1 MNKVY
6 KVVWN
11 VTLGTWVAVSELA
24 KGHSKTKSKTLKLL
38 ALPLAIGGILCSSE
52 VLAASYNAG
61 GGVSAVNNSIAIG
74 TDATTAS
81 SVTGANQSI
90 AIGNITKAS
99 GDQSIALG
107 ANVIS
112 SGNSSIAIGGDD
124 IDRMAENKAVN
135 DSYEALTG
143 VRLKAKEYRSTESK
157 GHGSVALGVQAYS
170 EGNFST
176 AVGMTATSS
185 GVASTALGVFANAAG
200 GGALAIGAISKAQAD
215 QSIALGTNSI
225 VDKAAINSIAI
236 GNGAVAN
243 NKDSIAMGSGSIAN
257 SQTLSNQAYLVG
269 GTAKGEMNIGDRRI
283 TGVSAGSAD
292 TDAVNVSQL
301 KKAAALA
308 KTTVSNGKNITV
320 KETKN
325 TDGNSNYE
333 VATADD
339 LNVTSVTAGNATLNN
354 NGLAIAGGPSVL
366 ASGIDA
372 GSKKVTNVANGDISA
387 ASKDAVNGS
396 QLFQTNQNV
405 TNAQTA
411 ADAAQATANKGISF
425 GDGKTNNNYAL
436 GETINVKGDSNVTS
450 TTTADGVQLALAKD
464 IAVDSIAAGNS
475 VLNNSGLTIA
485 GGPSVLASGIDAGS
499 KKVTNVAN
507 GDISAASKDAVNGS
521 QLSDLIGAPVTTDA
535 NGKTLVSN
543 IGGTTASNINDA
555 IQQVNTAANAG
566 WNVTGSGANSANIGP
581 NGKLDFVGDSNISV
595 LQTGTDQDAKLEIN
609 LAKDLTVDS
618 LTAGNTVLNPNGLS
632 FITAAGDPA
641 GPSITSTGIN
651 AGDYKITQ
659 VGKGDVTAT
668 STDAING
675 SQLFAVQQTV
685 DNVINNAL
693 QGVQAKFSVASNGD
707 TPSLVGEGAVLDIG
721 TDAAESNLTVSRI
734 GTTIDFAL
742 KKDLKLDS
750 VTTGSTKI
758 SDAGLQFV
766 NNAGTVTGPSV
777 ASTGIK
783 AGDLK
788 VTNVAKGD
796 IAASSKDAVNGG
808 QLSDLIGAPV
818 TTDANGNT
826 AVSNLGG
833 TTANNI
839 NDAIQQVNNTANA
852 GWNVT
857 GSGANSANI
866 GPKGKLDVK
875 GSNSNLKV
883 SQTGTDQDAVLEIA
897 LSDNL
902 KVDSLTAGNST
913 LSTDGLKVK
922 DAAGNTTT
930 LGNNGLS
937 FTDAAGTATGPS
949 ISMSG
954 LDAGNKVLSNVAA
967 GAITSTSKEAVN
979 GSQLSNLMGTAV
991 TTVQNA
997 DGSTTVTAP
1006 NLGGTTA
1013 NNVHDAIQQVNTT
1026 AADALTTANKG
1037 FALKAQDGRTVQKAL
1052 GEAVD
1057 VVGADSNIETLVAN
1071 GQVQIRLGD
1080 NINVANSITAGGNT
1094 LNAQGLTVG
1103 DSTLSSMGLSIA
1115 NGGPSVT
1122 SAGIDAGNKVIS
1134 SVAAGAISSTSQDAV
1149 NGSQLYAAQNNVANV
1164 IGGNTKVD
1172 PNTGNISTSNIGGTG
1187 KNTISEAVAAAKST
1201 VAEGKNITV
1210 KETKNTDGSSNYIVA
1225 TADDL
1230 DVKSLKAGDT
1240 LINSNGLT
1248 IANGPSITLAGINAG
1263 NKVISD
1269 VAAGSISAASKDA
1282 VNGSQL
1288 YGAQNNVASLIGGST
1303 VIDPNTGAVTAANIG
1318 GTGKNTISEAVAAAK
1333 TTVTEGKNITVKET
1347 KNADGSSNY
1356 QVATADN
1363 LDVTSLKAGNT
1374 LINNNGLSI
1383 TGGPS
1388 VLASG
1393 INAGNKKITN
1403 VANGDVTSTSS
1414 DAVNGSQ
1421 LYAVDS
1427 RIDQIL
1433 NQNIA
1438 NLEQGFS
1445 LTANGQNTA
1454 AVVAG
1459 ATIDIGTAA
1468 DEKNLTVTKS
1478 GNTIDFALN
1487 PDLKV
1492 TSVTAGGTVLND
1504 SGLSFVGL
1512 DANGNPIATGPSVG
1526 VNGIDAGNKKIA
1538 NVANGDVS
1546 ASSKDAINGSQ
1557 LYSAQNNVANVIGGN
1572 TSIDPNTGNISA
1584 SNIGGTGKNTI
1595 SEAVAAAKTT
1605 VSQGK
1610 NMEVKATQNA
1620 DGSTHY
1626 EVATS
1631 ANLDVTS
1638 LKAGNTAIN
1647 SNGLSIAGGPS
1658 ILASGIDAGNKKIAN
1673 VANGDVSA
1681 SSKDAVNGSQL
1692 YSAQNNV
1699 ANVIGGNTAIDL
1711 NTGNIS
1717 TSNIGGTGKN
1727 TIDEAVA
1734 AAKTTVSQGKN
1745 MVVTETKNADGSSD
1759 YKVATADNLDV
1770 TSLKAGSSLLN
1781 NQGLSIVGGPSV
1793 LVSGINAGNKKI
1805 TNVANGSVTSTSQDA
1820 VNGSQLYAL
1829 DSRLDSI
1836 INKNINALE
1845 KGFNLSANGL
1855 NEKAVVA
1862 GETID
1867 IGTASTEKN
1876 LTVTKTGNTID
1887 FALNPDLT
1895 VDSVNAGGTVINVD
1909 GLSFQTLDAN
1919 GNIITTGPSISYA
1932 GINAGNTVIANVA
1945 NGAVNAASQ
1954 DAVNGRQL
1962 YNAQNNVAN
1971 LIGGNTVI
1979 DPNTGNITASDIGG
1993 TGANNIHDAI
2003 QSVNNAAA
2011 NANQGWN
2018 VSTNGG
2024 AASNVKPGNTVDF
2037 SNTDGNL
2044 KVSNQGNN
2052 ITVDLNK
2059 DLNLGAAGS
2068 VTTGDTKIDGNGLS
2082 IAGGPSVTKNGI
2094 DAGNKQVT
2102 NVADGQIAA
2111 GSQDAVNGGQ
2121 IHDMMGAGA
2130 YDAAGNLSNIGGTG
2144 ANNINDAF
2152 AAVNKAAT
2160 ESKTTVTAGS
2170 NIDVTSTKN
2179 ADGSTNYVVAT
2190 KDDMTLNSVT
2200 AKEINADK
2208 VVAGNTTIDSNGV
2221 SIKNGPSMTASGVDA
2236 GNKAVSNVSNG
2247 VQTSDAVNM
2256 GQLAQYLGGGAGYNN
2271 ITESFDAP
2279 AYNVNGG
2286 SYNNVGDALGALNQ
2300 ADQVLGD
2307 RITNLGDQLQQAF
2320 YSTNQRIDDVEKKAN
2335 AGIAAAMALENAPY
2349 IPGKYTYAAGAAYH
2363 GGENA
2368 IGVTLRKTADNGR
2381 WSLTG
2386 GVAAGSSGD
2395 PSVRVGISG
2404 VID

>member
-52 VLAASYNAG
+52 VLAASYEIG
-61 GGVSAVNNSIAIG
+61 GGKAVVNNSIAIG

-243 NKDSIAMGSGSIAN
+243 NKNSIAMGSGSIAN

-325 TDGNSNYE
+325 TDGSSNYE

-372 GSKKVTNVANGDISA
+372 GSKKVTNVANGDIIA

-396 QLFQTNQNV
+396 QLYQTNQNV

-450 TTTADGVQLALAKD
+450 TTTSDGVQLALAKD
-464 IAVDSIAAGNS
+464 ITVDSIAAGNN

-521 QLSDLIGAPVTTDA
+521 QLYSAQNNIASVIGGSTSIDPNTGNIST
-535 NGKTLVSN
+535 SN
-543 IGGTTASNINDA
+543 IGGTGKNTISEAVAAAKTTVSNGKNITVKETKNTDGSTNYAVSTDDNLDVTSLIAGNTTINNNGLTIAGGPSVLASGINAGNQKISNVAKGDVSASSKDA
-555 IQQVNTAANAG
+555 VNGSQLYQTNQNVTNAQTAADAAQATANKG
-566 WNVTGSGANSANIGP
+566 INFGDGKTNNNYQLGNTINV
-581 NGKLDFVGDSNISV
+581 KGDSNVTSTTTSDGV
-595 LQTGTDQDAKLEIN
+595 QLA
-609 LAKDLTVDS
+609 LAKDITVDS
-618 LTAGNTVLNPNGLS
+618 ITAGNTVLNQNGLS
-632 FITAAGDPA
+632 FITAAGAPA
-641 GPSITSTGIN
+641 GPSITATGIN

-659 VGKGDVTAT
+659 VAKGDLSAQ
-668 STDAING
+668 SSDAVNG
-675 SQLFAVQQTV
+675 SQLYAVQQSV
-685 DNVINNAL
+685 DNVITKAL
-693 QGVQAKFSVASNGD
+693 TGVQAKFSVASNGD
-707 TPSLVGEGAVLDIG
+707 APSLVGEGAILDIG
-721 TDAAESNLTVSRI
+721 TDATEKNLNVSRI
-734 GTTIDFAL
+734 GTTIDFSL
-742 KKDLKLDS
+742 NKDLALDS
-750 VTTGSTKI
+750 VTTGATKL
-758 SDAGLQFV
+758 SDNGLQFV
-766 NNAGTVTGPSV
+766 NATGDLMGPSITVSGINAGDTK
-777 ASTGIK
+777 IK
-783 AGDLK
+783 NVLAGD
-788 VTNVAKGD
+788 VNAT
-796 IAASSKDAVNGG
+796 SKDAVNG
-808 QLSDLIGAPV
+808 
-818 TTDANGNT
+818 
-826 AVSNLGG
+826 
-833 TTANNI
+833 
-839 NDAIQQVNNTANA
+839 
-852 GWNVT
+852 
-857 GSGANSANI
+857 
-866 GPKGKLDVK
+866 
-875 GSNSNLKV
+875 
-883 SQTGTDQDAVLEIA
+883 
-897 LSDNL
+897 
-902 KVDSLTAGNST
+902 
-913 LSTDGLKVK
+913 
-922 DAAGNTTT
+922 
-930 LGNNGLS
+930 
-937 FTDAAGTATGPS
+937 
-949 ISMSG
+949 
-954 LDAGNKVLSNVAA
+954 
-967 GAITSTSKEAVN
+967 
-979 GSQLSNLMGTAV
+979 SQLFKTDNKAQTAL
-991 TTVQNA
+991 
-997 DGSTTVTAP
+997 D
-1006 NLGGTTA
+1006 
-1013 NNVHDAIQQVNTT
+1013 
-1026 AADALTTANKG
+1026 TANKG

-1080 NINVANSITAGGNT
+1080 DINVANSITAGGNT

-1103 DSTLSSMGLSIA
+1103 DSILTSNGLSIA

-1164 IGGNTKVD
+1164 IGGTAVVD
-1172 PNTGNISTSNIGGTG
+1172 AKGNISASNIGGTG

-1201 VAEGKNITV
+1201 VEEGKNITV

-1230 DVKSLKAGDT
+1230 DVKSLKAGNT
-1240 LINSNGLT
+1240 LINNNGLT

-1393 INAGNKKITN
+1393 INAGNKKISN
-1403 VANGDVTSTSS
+1403 VANGDVTATSS

-1546 ASSKDAINGSQ
+1546 ASSKDAVNGSQ

-1620 DGSTHY
+1620 DGSTNY

-1631 ANLDVTS
+1631 DNLDVTS

-1647 SNGLSIAGGPS
+1647 SNGLSIVGGPS
-1658 ILASGIDAGNKKIAN
+1658 VLASGIDAGNKKIAN
-1673 VANGDVSA
+1673 VANGNVSA
-1681 SSKDAVNGSQL
+1681 SSQDAVNGSQL

-1699 ANVIGGNTAIDL
+1699 ANVIGGNTAIDP

-1895 VDSVNAGGTVINVD
+1895 VDSVNAGGTVINAD

-1932 GINAGNTVIANVA
+1932 GINAGNMIIANVA

-2037 SNTDGNL
+2037 SNADGNL

-2068 VTTGDTKIDGNGLS
+2068 VTTGDTKIDDNGLS